1 MSCGSPLHSTIKL
14 LTSSGA
20 TTSVNIWTLQSDQLG
35 KVWCK
40 NIMLCSTLLDSARL
54 YSSLLNLHFFSWQTQ
69 KMYYLCTYHATKWRG
84 TKWVSHWMH
93 GGCRGSKLG
102 MHRGWRGRALVWGWH
117 VVRWGHGTGHTSRT
131 HVTGHTCPCSH
142 SITVHFLKRLQHF
155 SSERIVLF
163 PGFCTEFTIPRLNV
177 FFLHWDRSLG
187 LQKKR
192 KKCFYISY
200 R

>member
-1 MSCGSPLHSTIKL
+1 MFFFLNRCNKL
-14 LTSSGA
+14 
-20 TTSVNIWTLQSDQLG
+20 
-35 KVWCK
+35 
-40 NIMLCSTLLDSARL
+40 
-54 YSSLLNLHFFSWQTQ
+54 F
-69 KMYYLCTYHATKWRG
+69 TYHATKWRG
-84 TKWVSHWMH
+84 TKRVSHWMH
-93 GGCRGSKLG
+93 GGRRGSELS

-131 HVTGHTCPCSH
+131 HVTGHTCSCSH

-192 KKCFYISY
+192 NIMFLHYIEVNVHCTCT
-200 R
+200 

>member
-14 LTSSGA
+14 LTSSRA
-20 TTSVNIWTLQSDQLG
+20 TTSVNIWRVSSSAI
-35 KVWCK
+35 VWYEK
-40 NIMLCSTLLDSARL
+40 IALAHDSPQCHEGTFF
-54 YSSLLNLHFFSWQTQ
+54 LNRCNELF
-69 KMYYLCTYHATKWRG
+69 TYHATKWRG
-84 TKWVSHWMH
+84 TKRVSHWMH
-93 GGCRGSKLG
+93 GGRRGSELS
-102 MHRGWRGRALVWGWH
+102 MHRGWRGRALMWGWH
-117 VVRWGHGTGHTSRT
+117 IVRRGHGTGHASRT
-131 HVTGHTCPCSH
+131 HVTSHACPCSH